1 MSEKVVAIYV
11 SRQFRDKIKA
21 EKRELTY
28 EQYLDNQL
36 KSEGRNPQPKKPFP
50 SRKGDLSNVDFSI

>member
-11 SRQFRDKIKA
+11 SRQFRDKIKV

-36 KSEGRNPQPKKPFP
+36 KSEGKNPSVKET
-50 SRKGDLSNVDFSI
+50 NSITKRSSK